1 MKKTLYLTKRV
12 MILLTTFV
20 LLFSVSVKSYAHS
33 GRTDEN
39 GGHFDISTGEYHYHH
54 GYPAHQHNDIDG
66 DGIIDCPYDFDDRT
80 VINSGGSSSS
90 NYYSGSNDVITK
102 TVYRTITKEVI
113 PSWVYWIISALFIAA
128 IIMFFVIRSKNKT
141 ISNYN
146 NEISEYMKEV
156 VAAKAKQRDAE
167 IKASQVVAP
176 YIDKVNVLESQVSSL
191 TDQLHECNDE
201 LLKKEKI
208 ERQKKSAPNGITF
221 ADDGMPVFWKE
232 NPDKPYGDYTV
243 YYSTK
248 SKIFHVDRFCA
259 SYSAKKE
266 HIFNVMN
273 VGIPCKK
280 CAVKF
285 FNFTN
290 VPDWYECSQ
299 K

>member
-1 MKKTLYLTKRV
+1 MKVYVAKRA
-12 MILLTTFV
+12 ILFITALV
-20 LLFSVSVKSYAHS
+20 LLFSVSISSYAHP
-33 GRTDEN
+33 GRTDGN
-39 GGHFDISTGEYHYHH
+39 GGHTDRSTGEYHYHH
-54 GYPAHQHNDIDG
+54 GYPAHQHYDIDG
-66 DGIIDCPYDFDDRT
+66 DGTIDCPYLFKDKT
-80 VINSGGSSSS
+80 GSNSGGSSSS
-90 NYYSGSNDVITK
+90 DNYTK
-102 TVYRTITKEVI
+102 VEYQTITKEVI
-113 PSWVYWIISALFIAA
+113 PSAVYWIISALSIAA
-128 IIMFFVIRSKNKT
+128 IIMFFVIRSKNKA
-141 ISNYN
+141 ISNHN

-156 VAAKAKQRDAE
+156 AETKAKQRDAE

-191 TDQLHECNDE
+191 TDQLHECNDK

-248 SKIFHVDRFCA
+248 SKIYHVDRFCA

-273 VGIPCKK
+273 VGVPCKK
-280 CAVKF
+280 CAVGF

-290 VPDWYECSQ
+290 VPDWYEGSQ